1 MKKYQLSHL
10 ISLQNSI
17 HFYTTL
23 RLRRGQDVS
32 QLILLCRS
40 LKHLMLLFITV
51 IRIIFFL
58 NRTFCFKV
66 LLPIA
71 SCTSPALK
79 NIHSSLWNAGLS
91 YFGSCGW
98 PWLGASLLLKQ
109 PLSEL
114 SLYRNHMNTLDH
126 IFKITCYILL
136 SSIVSHHTYRSV

>member
-51 IRIIFFL
+51 IRIFF
-58 NRTFCFKV
+58 FKSH
-66 LLPIA
+66 LLFQSPTSYCQLYIPGTEKHPLKPLKCWIIILWLMWLTLIRSIPA
-71 SCTSPALK
+71 SQA
-79 NIHSSLWNAGLS
+79 A
-91 YFGSCGW
+91 
-98 PWLGASLLLKQ
+98 
-109 PLSEL
+109 
-114 SLYRNHMNTLDH
+114 TL
-126 IFKITCYILL
+126 
-136 SSIVSHHTYRSV
+136 